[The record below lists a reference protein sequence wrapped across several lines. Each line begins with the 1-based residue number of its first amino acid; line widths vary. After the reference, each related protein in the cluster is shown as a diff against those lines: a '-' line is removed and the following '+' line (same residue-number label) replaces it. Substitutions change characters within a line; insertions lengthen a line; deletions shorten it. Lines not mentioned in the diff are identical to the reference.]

1 MKSNYENNI
10 THNVL
15 IILLILI
22 FTLSLATTNFGLAI
36 AQETG
41 HIDLLVKGHDGHTT
55 LNALLINSSNII
67 IENVTSNEPSFTFEN
82 LSIGTQYLILLNYKS
97 ISYPVITLLNQ
108 TMQEI
113 TIQVFELTTSD
124 ENIGIDFHHI
134 SFTSGDNYLNITEYL
149 QFRNHGDSVIN
160 NTDIKIEIS
169 NGFSNFIWDQDC
181 CLEPTDFG
189 IFFSPIK
196 PLQPNDTQTINF
208 KYRLESSIN
217 EYSFVKKQYYDTFV
231 VIVTLNPDI
240 LRVISSYNLDS
251 EGLIEID
258 NSLVDAY
265 SSINVFS
272 GDGFSITVAGHENNG
287 INLLWIGTGILAVF
301 GVGGIVYAFRRS
313 KTSIEQLKSEENT
326 LISELEKIE
335 KDFTSGNMKEIEY
348 LTLKLKNK
356 TALEKVTNRIQERE
370 KVGKVVEEK

>member
-1 MKSNYENNI
+1 MKSNYKNNI

-22 FTLSLATTNFGLAI
+22 FTLSLSTTNFGLAI

-67 IENVTSNEPSFTFEN
+67 IENVTSNEPSLTFEN
-82 LSIGTQYLILLNYKS
+82 LPIGTQYLILLNYKG

-108 TMQEI
+108 TMREI

-124 ENIGIDFHHI
+124 ENIWIDFHHI

-160 NTDIKIEIS
+160 NTDIKIEIP

-217 EYSFVKKQYYDTFV
+217 EYSFVKKQYYDTSV
-231 VIVTLNPDI
+231 VIVTLNPDV

-272 GDGFSITVAGHENNG
+272 GDGFSITVAGHESNG

>member
-1 MKSNYENNI
+1 MKSNYKNNI

-22 FTLSLATTNFGLAI
+22 FTLSLSTTNFGLAI

-67 IENVTSNEPSFTFEN
+67 IENVTSNEPSLTFEN
-82 LSIGTQYLILLNYKS
+82 LPIGTQYLILLNYKG

-108 TMQEI
+108 TMREI

-160 NTDIKIEIS
+160 NTDIKIEIP

-217 EYSFVKKQYYDTFV
+217 EYSFVKEQYYDTSV
-231 VIVTLNPDI
+231 VIVTLNPDV

-272 GDGFSITVAGHENNG
+272 GDGFSITVAGHESNG

>member
-1 MKSNYENNI
+1 
-10 THNVL
+10 
-15 IILLILI
+15 
-22 FTLSLATTNFGLAI
+22 
-36 AQETG
+36 
-41 HIDLLVKGHDGHTT
+41 
-55 LNALLINSSNII
+55 
-67 IENVTSNEPSFTFEN
+67 
-82 LSIGTQYLILLNYKS
+82 
-97 ISYPVITLLNQ
+97 
-108 TMQEI
+108 
-113 TIQVFELTTSD
+113 
-124 ENIGIDFHHI
+124 
-134 SFTSGDNYLNITEYL
+134 
-149 QFRNHGDSVIN
+149 
-160 NTDIKIEIS
+160 
-169 NGFSNFIWDQDC
+169 
-181 CLEPTDFG
+181 
-189 IFFSPIK
+189 
-196 PLQPNDTQTINF
+196 
-208 KYRLESSIN
+208 
-217 EYSFVKKQYYDTFV
+217 
-231 VIVTLNPDI
+231 VIVTLNPDV

-370 KVGKVVEEK
+370 KAGKVVEEK